1 MTTFSSPESSTK
13 GYSQEQVDSISD
25 AQLLLMVSSYLFMIK
40 SSANVSVQADEWA
53 VEFLPDDDILSS
65 QLFRR
70 FLVRLAVLIRGS
82 LKLAMWGAFLRL
94 LLLLA
99 LGYQDMV
106 TDVLVAIEYF
116 NTGQLGAAYA
126 SFGILGVAIVFH
138 MLICFG
144 QHRKKPLKKQLM
156 YMLASMCFLMPLIE
170 SYNVWT
176 GKEQHESDGMAP
188 ILVLI
193 ATRAIELI
201 VESFPECVLQ
211 LQIALSNTSNLSS
224 IMVFSIC
231 SSVAAAAA
239 IMTDTNI
246 SYELGRMNKQDRG
259 RDSHPLYGLVPAD
272 RRKIGALYIG
282 FFSFHAGYML
292 TSLVMVTT
300 CTMAGLHIAYIAL
313 WFLFEVFVMYAELE
327 RTGRGYFPLPTSKAI
342 GYVLW
347 FVVGPLMQNFIPF
360 VNSRIPGLLGGRMF
374 SGWICWRLV
383 TNSLAFAFAIGRWGD
398 SDADEG
404 RASAQFMVAL
414 YTGAVLG
421 AVVGAVIVFCTVEK
435 SHRWTLWQTRQTAR
449 EATMKSFLGQPL
461 TFSCKTVDGQAL
473 DNVMGFHPSFLDK
486 EAVREF
492 LMKLSVDHPLFADD
506 AVFPKEA
513 GDEAGHVY
521 SHFFEVE
528 LQHVEFYGDPALTAS
543 VAEHF
548 DDMKAKIE
556 ARANER
562 AQQIE
567 SLSSSLQAGGRRRR
581 ATKPGA
587 PAGGAGSSGAAAKAA
602 GREAELEARV
612 RELEEENARLRRE
625 RGGRP

>member
-1 MTTFSSPESSTK
+1 
-13 GYSQEQVDSISD
+13 
-25 AQLLLMVSSYLFMIK
+25 
-40 SSANVSVQADEWA
+40 
-53 VEFLPDDDILSS
+53 
-65 QLFRR
+65 
-70 FLVRLAVLIRGS
+70 
-82 LKLAMWGAFLRL
+82 
-94 LLLLA
+94 
-99 LGYQDMV
+99 
-106 TDVLVAIEYF
+106 
-116 NTGQLGAAYA
+116 
-126 SFGILGVAIVFH
+126 
-138 MLICFG
+138 
-144 QHRKKPLKKQLM
+144 
-156 YMLASMCFLMPLIE
+156 
-170 SYNVWT
+170 
-176 GKEQHESDGMAP
+176 
-188 ILVLI
+188 
-193 ATRAIELI
+193 
-201 VESFPECVLQ
+201 
-211 LQIALSNTSNLSS
+211 
-224 IMVFSIC
+224 
-231 SSVAAAAA
+231 
-239 IMTDTNI
+239 
-246 SYELGRMNKQDRG
+246 
-259 RDSHPLYGLVPAD
+259 
-272 RRKIGALYIG
+272 
-282 FFSFHAGYML
+282 
-292 TSLVMVTT
+292 
-300 CTMAGLHIAYIAL
+300 
-313 WFLFEVFVMYAELE
+313 
-327 RTGRGYFPLPTSKAI
+327 
-342 GYVLW
+342 
-347 FVVGPLMQNFIPF
+347 
-360 VNSRIPGLLGGRMF
+360 MF

-383 TNSLAFAFAIGRWGD
+383 SNSLAFAFAIGRWGD

-461 TFSCKTVDGQAL
+461 TFSCKTVDGREYSTASCDVAFYTSNPPLTTEAL

-506 AVFPKEA
+506 AFFPKEA

-548 DDMKAKIE
+548 DDLKAKIE

-587 PAGGAGSSGAAAKAA
+587 PAGGAGSGGAAAEAA